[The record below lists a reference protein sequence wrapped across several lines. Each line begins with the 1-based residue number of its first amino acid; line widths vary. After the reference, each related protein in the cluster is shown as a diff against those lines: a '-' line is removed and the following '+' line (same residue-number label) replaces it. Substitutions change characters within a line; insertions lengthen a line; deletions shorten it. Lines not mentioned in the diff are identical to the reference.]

1 MLQGFQTESPCP
13 KASLCYVKK
22 WPFGGVPPA
31 TTVTSLEAMVHFDGT
46 ARHQSVGESDEPWL
60 HELLLAVGKYTGLAA
75 LINTSFNSRGQVWG
89 GSSISFEVQKFRT
102 FQEGDM
108 KKQ

>member
-1 MLQGFQTESPCP
+1 MLCK
-13 KASLCYVKK
+13 KAA
-22 WPFGGVPPA
+22 FGGVPPA

-89 GSSISFEVQKFRT
+89 WEQHFF
-102 FQEGDM
+102 
-108 KKQ
+108 